1 MAKFKNPVDQVKL
14 HEVNYATDKTVSYS
28 QYSIWKKCPYQWYL
42 AYAKGLQVYKSSIH
56 TVFGTAMH
64 EAFQEYLRIMYDVSG
79 KKADEFDVEGF
90 FKERFMETYKIQLK
104 QNKDQHFSSPAEMKE
119 FYEDGLAIM
128 EYFKKNRNKYLKVRG
143 WKLIGIE
150 IPIIEPLQNKNN
162 MYMKGFI
169 DFVLYDEKWDKYYI
183 YDIKTSTRGW
193 TNREKKDET
202 KLQQILLYKQ
212 YFSDLYKIDID
223 KIEVEFLIVRRK
235 IWESTD
241 FVIGRVQ
248 EFKPAAGK
256 IKMKKANDSFKMFL
270 DECFDSDGTFMLDKE
285 YVKNVSKESCTWC
298 PFNDTPH
305 CDKNLPKK
313 SFFGS

>member
-1 MAKFKNPVDQVKL
+1 MAKFSNPVHKTVL
-14 HEVNYATDKTVSYS
+14 HEVNYAIDKTVSYS
-28 QYSIWKKCPYQWYL
+28 QYSVWSKCPYQWYL

-64 EAFQEYLRIMYDVSG
+64 EALQEYLRIMYDVSG
-79 KKADEFDVEGF
+79 KKADEFEIESF

-128 EYFKKNRNKYLKVRG
+128 EYFKKNRNKYFKVRG

-150 IPIIEPLQNKNN
+150 IPIIEPLHNKQN

-169 DFVLYDEKWDKYYI
+169 DFVLYDEKYDKYYI

-193 TNREKKDET
+193 TNKEKKDET
-202 KLQQILLYKQ
+202 KVQQILLYKQ

-235 IWESTD
+235 IWESQD
-241 FVIGRVQ
+241 FNIGRIQ

-256 IKMKKANDSFKMFL
+256 IKMKKANTSFQTFL
-270 DECFDSDGTFMLDKE
+270 DECFSKDGAFLLDKE
-285 YVKNVSKESCTWC
+285 YTKNVCKESCTWC
-298 PFNDTPH
+298 PFSDTEF

-313 SFFGS
+313 SFFN